1 MKFEEIESI
10 INEICEDYLD
20 GIGDNCD
27 ENGNIDFGGGVNY
40 KNKEELLK
48 DFIKYIKSN

>member
-1 MKFEEIESI
+1 MKFEEIENI

-20 GIGDNCD
+20 GISDNCD
-27 ENGNIDFGGGVNY
+27 EDGNIDFGRGVNY

-48 DFIKYIKSN
+48 DFILWIKNN

>member
-1 MKFEEIESI
+1 MELVI
-10 INEICEDYLD
+10 IVK
-20 GIGDNCD
+20 
-27 ENGNIDFGGGVNY
+27 NGNIDFGGGNY

>member
-10 INEICEDYLD
+10 INEIVEDYLD